1 MVCLCSILSLLGVEM
16 LNKSAMRTKKK
27 QFRSRL
33 AINSI
38 IKNLKRASKAPLK
51 IWHFLPKL
59 NWHYIFQ
66 VELAG

>member
-16 LNKSAMRTKKK
+16 PNISAMRTKKK

-33 AINSI
+33 AIKSI
-38 IKNLKRASKAPLK
+38 NTNLKSVPKAALK
-51 IWHFLPKL
+51 IRHFLPKL